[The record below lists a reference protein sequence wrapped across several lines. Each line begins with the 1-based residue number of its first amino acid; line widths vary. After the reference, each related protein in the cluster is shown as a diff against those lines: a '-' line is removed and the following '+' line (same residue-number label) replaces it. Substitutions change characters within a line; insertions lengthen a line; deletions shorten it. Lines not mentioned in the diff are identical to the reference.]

1 MKRLQIKITP
11 KGRNKTGYGTYR
23 GIKLELKNKLQK
35 QRIRS
40 AGGSLHCRLKDI
52 VAVAFC
58 GQRR

>member
-1 MKRLQIKITP
+1 MELTVVKVEL
-11 KGRNKTGYGTYR
+11 G
-23 GIKLELKNKLQK
+23 LKNKLSK

-40 AGGSLHCRLKDI
+40 AGGSLHCRLKDT